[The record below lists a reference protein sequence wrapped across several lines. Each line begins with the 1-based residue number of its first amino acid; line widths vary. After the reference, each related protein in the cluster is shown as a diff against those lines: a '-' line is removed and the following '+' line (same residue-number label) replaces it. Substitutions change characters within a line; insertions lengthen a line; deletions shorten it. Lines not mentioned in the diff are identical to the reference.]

1 MTGSAK
7 VTAEHLR
14 RDAYLY
20 VRQSSLKQVAN
31 NTESTWRQYDLR
43 GRAIALGWTD
53 AQITVI
59 DTDQGRSGASSADR
73 DGFQRLVAEVGL
85 GRAGIVLGLEVS
97 RLARNNTDW
106 HRLLEICALTSTL
119 ILDEDGLY
127 DPRTFN
133 DRLVLGMK
141 GTMSEAE
148 LHLLGARLRGGQLS
162 KARRGELKQAL
173 PIGYCYD
180 GADHPVLDPDA
191 QIRGAVERLF
201 ALFAQTGSA
210 RAVVMA
216 FGRDG
221 LLFPARIRSGPR
233 KGQVVWEPLKHWR
246 VLSVLHN
253 PCYAGAFCYGRR
265 RTIRT
270 PDGRIGSELLPRDQW
285 DTLIAD
291 HHPGY
296 ISIGQWEANLVQLVG
311 NAQSRGQERKAGP
324 PREGPA
330 LLQGLVLCGRCGHR
344 MTVGYR
350 QYRDQLWPDYRCMTE
365 AIQNGTRI
373 CQRIPGAKL
382 DQAVA
387 DLLLAQLTPLA
398 VETALAVTEQI
409 AAREQQADQLRA
421 AHLQRAE
428 QRADLARRRYLAV
441 DPGNRLVADTLEADW
456 NAALREVRAARQ
468 EYDTATSAAVPLQ
481 QATRTRLTALAADVH
496 TLWHDPATPMR
507 ERKRIA
513 RLLITDT
520 LDKADKLTAR
530 IRLSGGQNHTLTL
543 DKPVG
548 GGKSWQ
554 THPDTVTLIDKLLGE
569 YTHRQI
575 AAILNQRGI
584 RSGKGRAYN
593 ALMVRDIRDAY
604 QLVHRYQRLRDQ
616 GLLTVEEYAQAVGT
630 TPQTVKIW
638 RRNGL
643 VTGVAY
649 NDKNGYLFPAPGP
662 DAPHPAQGRPFAD
675 RRPPGLGAALPE
687 GAHLPSSSVLY
698 GRGTLVAD

>member
-1 MTGSAK
+1 MDRDMTGSAK

-85 GRAGIVLGLEVS
+85 GRAGIVLGLGVS

-119 ILDEDGLY
+119 ILDQDGLY

-141 GTMSEAE
+141 GTMSQAE
-148 LHLLGARLRGGQLS
+148 LHLLGARLRGGQFS

-180 GADHPVLDPDA
+180 GADHPVPDPDA

-216 FGRDG
+216 LGRDG

-253 PCYAGAFCYGRR
+253 PCYAGAFCYRRR

-270 PDGRIGSELLPRDQW
+270 PDGRIGLELLPRDQW

-296 ISIGQWEANLVQLVG
+296 ISIGQWEANLVQLAG
-311 NAQSRGQERKAGP
+311 NAQSRGQERKAGL
-324 PREGPA
+324 PRQGPA
-330 LLQGLVLCGRCGHR
+330 LLQGLVLCGRCGRR

-350 QYRDQLWPDYRCMTE
+350 HYRDQPWPDYRCMTE

-382 DQAVA
+382 DQAIA

-409 AAREQQADQLRA
+409 AAREQQADRLRA
-421 AHLQRAE
+421 AHVQRAE

-456 NAALREVRAARQ
+456 NAALRQVRAARQ
-468 EYDTATSAAVPLQ
+468 DYDTATSAAVPLQ

-513 RLLITDT
+513 RLLITDIT
-520 LDKADKLTAR
+520 LDKAGQLTAR
-530 IRLSGGQNHTLTL
+530 IRLSGGQSHTLTL

-554 THPDTVTLIDKLLGE
+554 THPDTVTLIDELLGE

-616 GLLTVEEYAQAVGT
+616 GLLTVEEYAHAART

-643 VTGVAY
+643 ITGAAY
-649 NDKNGYLFPAPGP
+649 NDKNGYLFAAPGP
-662 DAPHPAQGRPFAD
+662 DAPRPAQGRPFAD
-675 RRPPGLGAALPE
+675 RRPPGFEVKPPRKYRKRA
-687 GAHLPSSSVLY
+687 V
-698 GRGTLVAD
+698 